1 MTKTKFTY
9 SKLISLLLVVSMLLS
24 FIPTNFVRAEE
35 SYPAYQMVD
44 VDGSKQLEFHNS
56 VVDIPLEDAI
66 SLLGIDDISDAL
78 LRIKDGDNVIWTTAN
93 LDIGSGSVS
102 NNLVVEAGKTYVIEI
117 KNYDDPENPRP
128 FKKYDDYMLDHDK
141 VANIKE
147 KAKREGRIPL
157 VIVYF
162 YDYTIVWNVSKIDID
177 SRANWRW
184 VNKDGQDY
192 GEKELAYETY
202 LYESE
207 ILWKETREETER
219 RLKS

>member
-1 MTKTKFTY
+1 MDKYQEAEKRGRDKTTKRFGKRLHIEYTTDQF
-9 SKLISLLLVVSMLLS
+9 
-24 FIPTNFVRAEE
+24 NR
-35 SYPAYQMVD
+35 VD
-44 VDGSKQLEFHNS
+44 ANATGITSSNS
-56 VVDIPLEDAI
+56 
-66 SLLGIDDISDAL
+66 G
-78 LRIKDGDNVIWTTAN
+78 N
-93 LDIGSGSVS
+93 
-102 NNLVVEAGKTYVIEI
+102 TYVIEI

-128 FKKYDDYMLDHDK
+128 FTKYDDYMLDHDK

-207 ILWKETREETER
+207 ILWKEERQETER
-219 RLKS
+219 RMTS